1 MVESHHS
8 QDEGVITRR
17 TAMLGMGGAAM
28 FGVLASRLYFLQVVK
43 AEDYRVL
50 SDENRFNFNI
60 TIPSRGRILDRFGE
74 SLAINRQD
82 YRVVLIPEQVDD
94 MEGTLKRVSEILPLK
109 DETLQRI
116 KKDIREHAGFVP
128 ILIEDHLDWK
138 TFSALNLN
146 IPDLPGIVPEVG
158 EGRLYPNQGLFSHTL
173 GYVGRADPK
182 DVEKDE
188 DPLLRQPT
196 FRIGKTGVEAAA
208 DKKLRGTAGK
218 LKVEVN
224 ALGRI
229 VREWPDPKDVAANGQ
244 DVWLTIDAELQRHAA
259 ELFEED
265 SGGLAIIDVM
275 TGELRTLLS
284 MPTFDGNLFVSGLT
298 QQDMNRLNN
307 DEKRPQ
313 YNKVLSGGYP
323 PASTFKMTV
332 MLAALESGLI
342 NPNDKVF
349 CTQKLRLGNRIF
361 HCWKRGGHRAMNMR
375 DALKN
380 SCDIYFYEI
389 GQIIGMDKIAQMGR
403 KLGFGT
409 AYDIGVSGVKSGIM
423 PDPAW
428 KQTRLGN
435 GWRMGDT
442 LNASIGQGFVLA
454 TPLQLAV
461 MAGRIANGK
470 KALTPN
476 LLIGQ
481 DIPQMPDLDIDP
493 EHIAFVQDAMWSV
506 CEEPGGTAYR
516 DNGVGIKGLDMAG
529 KTGTGQVRGI
539 SKTERL
545 SRLRKN
551 SELPWKLRD
560 HSIFVGYAPY
570 KVPRFAVGC
579 IVEHGGSGSK
589 RAASI
594 VRSVL
599 NKALERDGLGPKTE
613 LQTEDTKRESSL

>member
-1 MVESHHS
+1 MAEHNKDP
-8 QDEGVITRR
+8 DEGVVTRR
-17 TAMLGMGGAAM
+17 TAMLGAGGVGI
-28 FGVLASRLYFLQVVK
+28 FGILATRLYYLQVVK

-60 TIPSRGRILDRFGE
+60 TIPSRGRILDRYGE
-74 SLAINRQD
+74 NLAVNSQD
-82 YRVVLIPEQVDD
+82 YRVVMIPERVKDID
-94 MEGTLKRVSEILPLK
+94 ATLERVSEILPLQDK
-109 DETLQRI
+109 TLKRI
-116 KKDIREHAGFVP
+116 KKDIRDHASFVP

-138 TFSALNLN
+138 TFSALNLHT
-146 IPDLPGIVPEVG
+146 PDLPGIIPQVG
-158 EGRLYPNQGLFSHTL
+158 EGRSYPDSGIFAHTL

-182 DVEKDE
+182 DIEKDK
-188 DPLLRQPT
+188 DSLLRQPT

-208 DKKLRGTAGK
+208 DKTLRGAAGK

-224 ALGRI
+224 AVGRI
-229 VREWPDPKDVAANGQ
+229 VREWPDSNDLAIDGK
-244 DVWLTIDAELQRHAA
+244 DVWLTIDAELQRYGA

-265 SGGLAIIDVM
+265 SGGLAVIDVN

-298 QQDMNRLNN
+298 QADMDELNN

-332 MLAALESGLI
+332 MLAGLESGLI
-342 NPNDKVF
+342 DPNDKVF
-349 CTQKLRLGNRIF
+349 CTQKLRLGNRTF
-361 HCWKRGGHRAMNMR
+361 HCWKRGGHGAMDMR

-389 GQIIGMDKIAQMGR
+389 SQKIGMKKIAAMGR
-403 KLGFGT
+403 KLGFGQ
-409 AYDIGVSGVKSGIM
+409 AHDIGISGVKSGIM

-428 KQTRLGN
+428 KQARLGN
-435 GWRMGDT
+435 
-442 LNASIGQGFVLA
+442 FVLT

-461 MAGRIANGK
+461 MAGRIANGS

-481 DIPQMPDLDIDP
+481 DLPEMADLDIDP
-493 EHIAFVQDAMWSV
+493 AHIAFVQDAMWSV

-539 SKTERL
+539 SASERRT
-545 SRLRKN
+545 RLRKN
-551 SELPWKLRD
+551 KELPWKLRD
-560 HSIFVGYAPY
+560 HSIFTGYAPY
-570 KVPRFAVGC
+570 NAPRFAVGC
-579 IVEHGGSGSK
+579 VVEHGGSGAK

-594 VRSVL
+594 VRSIL
-599 NKALERDGLGPKTE
+599 QRALERDGMGPKTE
-613 LQTEDTKRESSL
+613 IGKEGASL

>member
-1 MVESHHS
+1 MAERDTGP
-8 QDEGVITRR
+8 DEGSITRR
-17 TAMLGMGGAAM
+17 TAMLGIGGVGV
-28 FGVLASRLYFLQVVK
+28 FGVLASRLFYLQVVK

-50 SDENRFNFNI
+50 SDDNRFNFNI

-74 SLAINRQD
+74 NLAVNTQD
-82 YRVVLIPEQVDD
+82 YRVVMIPERTQDVDA
-94 MEGTLKRVSEILPLK
+94 TLKRVSEILPLK
-109 DETLQRI
+109 PNTLKRI

-128 ILIEDHLDWK
+128 ILIDDHLDWK
-138 TFSALNLN
+138 TFSALNMN
-146 IPDLPGIVPEVG
+146 MPDLPGVIPEVG
-158 EGRLYPNQGLFSHTL
+158 EGRGYPDAGIFAHTL
-173 GYVGRADPK
+173 GYVGRADTK
-182 DVEKDE
+182 DIEKDK

-208 DKKLRGTAGK
+208 DKTLRGSAGK

-224 ALGRI
+224 AVGRI
-229 VREWPDPKDVAANGQ
+229 VREWPDPKDVAVNGQ
-244 DVWLTIDAELQRHAA
+244 DVWLTIDAELQRYGA

-265 SGGLAIIDVM
+265 SGGLAVMDVI

-298 QQDMNRLNN
+298 QADMDRLNN

-332 MLAALESGLI
+332 MLAGLESGLI
-342 NPNDKVF
+342 DPSDKVF
-349 CTQKLRLGNRIF
+349 CTQRLRLGNRNF
-361 HCWKRGGHRAMNMR
+361 HCWKRGGHGAMDMR

-380 SCDIYFYEI
+380 SCDIYFYDLS
-389 GQIIGMDKIAQMGR
+389 QKIGMDAIAAMGR

-409 AYDIGVSGVKSGIM
+409 AFDIGIAGVKPGIM

-428 KQTRLGN
+428 KQARLGY
-435 GWRMGDT
+435 GWRGGDT

-461 MAGRIANGK
+461 MTARLANGRQ
-470 KALTPN
+470 ALTPN

-481 DIPQMPDLDIDP
+481 DLPDVAPLDIDP
-493 EHIAFVQDAMWSV
+493 AHIAFVQDAMWSV
-506 CEEPGGTAYR
+506 TEEPGGTAYR
-516 DNGVGIKGLDMAG
+516 ENGLGIKGLDMAG

-539 SKTERL
+539 SASERRT
-545 SRLRKN
+545 RLRKN
-551 SELPWKLRD
+551 KELPWKLRD
-560 HSIFVGYAPY
+560 HSIFTGYAPY
-570 KVPRFAVGC
+570 NAPRFAVGC
-579 IVEHGGSGSK
+579 VVEHGGSGSK

-594 VRSVL
+594 VRAVL
-599 NKALERDGLGPKTE
+599 QRALERDGLGPKTE
-613 LQTEDTKRESSL
+613 LETPKQTGATL

>member
-1 MVESHHS
+1 MAE
-8 QDEGVITRR
+8 QDTGPGEGSITRR
-17 TAMLGMGGAAM
+17 TAMLGVGGVGV
-28 FGVLASRLYFLQVVK
+28 FGVLASRLYYLQVVR
-43 AEDYRVL
+43 AEDYRAL
-50 SDENRFNFNI
+50 SDDNRFNFNI

-74 SLAINRQD
+74 NLAVNTQD
-82 YRVVLIPEQVDD
+82 YRVVMIPERVKDID
-94 MEGTLKRVSEILPLK
+94 ATLKRVSDIMPIGEKTLK
-109 DETLQRI
+109 RI

-128 ILIEDHLDWK
+128 ILLDDHLDWK
-138 TFSALNLN
+138 TFSALNMN
-146 IPDLPGIVPEVG
+146 MPDLPGIIPEVG
-158 EGRLYPNQGLFSHTL
+158 EGRGYPDAGIFAHTL

-182 DVEKDE
+182 DVEKDK

-208 DKKLRGTAGK
+208 DKTLRGSAGK

-229 VREWPDPKDVAANGQ
+229 VREWPDPKDAAVNGQ
-244 DVWLTIDAELQRHAA
+244 DVWLTIDAELQRYGA

-265 SGGLAIIDVM
+265 SGGLAVIDVM

-298 QQDMNRLNN
+298 QADMDRLNN

-332 MLAALESGLI
+332 MLAGLESGLI
-342 NPNDKVF
+342 DPSDKVF
-349 CTQKLRLGNRIF
+349 CTQRLRLGNRIF
-361 HCWKRGGHRAMNMR
+361 HCWKRGGHGAMDMR

-380 SCDIYFYEI
+380 SCDIYFYELS
-389 GQIIGMDKIAQMGR
+389 QKIGMDAIAQMGR

-409 AYDIGVSGVKSGIM
+409 AFDIGIAGVKAGIM

-428 KQTRLGN
+428 KQARLGN
-435 GWRMGDT
+435 GWRGGDT

-461 MAGRIANGK
+461 MTARLANGRQ
-470 KALTPN
+470 AVTPN

-481 DIPQMPDLDIDP
+481 DLPEMANLDIDP
-493 EHIAFVQDAMWSV
+493 AHIAFVQDAMWSV
-506 CEEPGGTAYR
+506 TEEPGGTAYR

-539 SKTERL
+539 SASERRT
-545 SRLRKN
+545 RLRRN
-551 SELPWKLRD
+551 EELPWKLRD
-560 HSIFVGYAPY
+560 HSIFTGYAPY
-570 KVPRFAVGC
+570 NVPRFAVGC
-579 IVEHGGSGSK
+579 VVEHGGSGSK

-594 VRSVL
+594 VRAIL
-599 NKALERDGLGPKTE
+599 QRALERDGLGPKTE
-613 LQTEDTKRESSL
+613 LDAPKPTGATL

>member
-1 MVESHHS
+1 MAKRD
-8 QDEGVITRR
+8 QGPDEGIITRR
-17 TAMLGMGGAAM
+17 TAMLGAGGI
-28 FGVLASRLYFLQVVK
+28 GVFSILASRLYYLQVVK

-50 SDENRFNFNI
+50 SDDNRFNFNI
-60 TIPSRGRILDRFGE
+60 TIPSRGRILDRYGE
-74 SLAINRQD
+74 SLAINSQD
-82 YRVVLIPEQVDD
+82 YRVVLIPERVKDI
-94 MEGTLKRVSEILPLK
+94 EATLKRVSDILPLQDK
-109 DETLQRI
+109 TLKRI
-116 KKDIREHAGFVP
+116 KKDIREHAKFVP

-146 IPDLPGIVPEVG
+146 IPDLPGVIPEVG
-158 EGRLYPNQGLFSHTL
+158 QGRLYPNNGIFAHTL
-173 GYVGRADPK
+173 GYVGRADVK
-182 DVEKDE
+182 DVKRDN

-196 FRIGKTGVEAAA
+196 FRIGKTGVEAAV
-208 DKKLRGTAGK
+208 DDTLRGSAGK

-229 VREWPDPKDVAANGQ
+229 VREWPDPKDEAIDGK
-244 DVWLTIDAELQRHAA
+244 DVWLTIDAELQRYSA

-265 SGGLAIIDVM
+265 SGGLAVIDVI

-284 MPTFDGNLFVSGLT
+284 MPGMID
-298 QQDMNRLNN
+298 
-307 DEKRPQ
+307 
-313 YNKVLSGGYP
+313 
-323 PASTFKMTV
+323 
-332 MLAALESGLI
+332 
-342 NPNDKVF
+342 PNDKTF
-349 CTQKLRLGNRIF
+349 CTQKLRLGNRTF
-361 HCWKRGGHRAMNMR
+361 HCWKRGGHGAMNMR

-380 SCDIYFYEI
+380 SCDIYFYEL
-389 GQIIGMDKIAQMGR
+389 GQIIGMDRIAAMGR

-409 AYDIGVSGVKSGIM
+409 AYDIGISGVKSGIM

-428 KQTRLGN
+428 KQSRLGN

-461 MAGRIANGK
+461 MAGRIANGR

-476 LLIGQ
+476 LLVGQ
-481 DIPQMPDLDIDP
+481 DLGELADLDIDP
-493 EHIAFVQDAMWSV
+493 AHIAFVQDAMWSV

-539 SKTERL
+539 SKTERQ

-551 SELPWKLRD
+551 KELPWRLRD

-570 KVPRFAVGC
+570 NAPRFAVGC
-579 IVEHGGSGSK
+579 VVEHGGSGSK

-599 NKALERDGLGPKTE
+599 NRALERDGLGPETE
-613 LQTEDTKRESSL
+613 LKAEGASL

>member
-1 MVESHHS
+1 MAEHN
-8 QDEGVITRR
+8 QGPDEGVITRR
-17 TAMLGMGGAAM
+17 TAMLAAGSVGI
-28 FGVLASRLYFLQVVK
+28 FGILASRLYYLQVVK

-50 SDENRFNFNI
+50 SDDNRFNFNI

-74 SLAINRQD
+74 NLAVNSQD
-82 YRVVLIPEQVDD
+82 YRVIMIPEQVKDI
-94 MEGTLKRVSEILPLK
+94 EATLKRVSNILPLNTK
-109 DETLQRI
+109 TRSRI
-116 KKDIREHAGFVP
+116 QKDIRDHARFVP
-128 ILIEDHLDWK
+128 ILIDDHLDWK

-146 IPDLPGIVPEVG
+146 IPDLPGVIPEVG
-158 EGRLYPNQGLFSHTL
+158 EGRFYPNKGLFAHTL
-173 GYVGRADPK
+173 GYVGRADPE
-182 DVEKDE
+182 DVQVDD

-208 DKKLRGTAGK
+208 DKTLRGSAGR

-229 VREWPDPKDVAANGQ
+229 VREWPDANDAAMNGK
-244 DVWLTIDAELQRHAA
+244 DVWLTIDAELQRYAA

-265 SGGLAIIDVM
+265 SGGLAVIDVM

-284 MPTFDGNLFVSGLT
+284 MPTFDANLFVSGLT
-298 QQDMNRLNN
+298 QEDMNRLNN

-313 YNKVLSGGYP
+313 FNKVLGGGYP

-342 NPNDKVF
+342 DPKTKVF
-349 CTQKLRLGNRIF
+349 CTQKLKMGNRIF
-361 HCWKRGGHRAMNMR
+361 HCWKRGGHGPMNMR
-375 DALKN
+375 EGLKN

-389 GQIIGMDKIAQMGR
+389 SQIVGMDKIAEMGR
-403 KLGFGT
+403 KLGFGE
-409 AYDIGVSGVKSGIM
+409 AFDIGISGVKSGIM

-428 KQTRLGN
+428 KQARLGN

-461 MAGRIANGK
+461 MAGRIANGRQ
-470 KALTPN
+470 ALTPN
-476 LLIGQ
+476 LLVGQ
-481 DIPQMPDLDIDP
+481 ELPEMADLDIDP
-493 EHIAFVQDAMWSV
+493 AHIAFVQDAMWSV

-539 SKTERL
+539 STTERL

-551 SELPWKLRD
+551 EELPWKLRD

-570 KVPRFAVGC
+570 NAPRFAVGC

-594 VRSVL
+594 VRAVL
-599 NKALERDGLGPKTE
+599 NRALERDGLGPKTE
-613 LQTEDTKRESSL
+613 VKTGGASL

>member
-1 MVESHHS
+1 MAERDTGP
-8 QDEGVITRR
+8 DEGVITRR
-17 TAMLGMGGAAM
+17 TAMLGAGGVGV
-28 FGVLASRLYFLQVVK
+28 FGVLASRLYYLQVVK

-50 SDENRFNFNI
+50 SDDNRFNFNI
-60 TIPSRGRILDRFGE
+60 TIPSRGRILDRYGE
-74 SLAINRQD
+74 KLAVNSQD
-82 YRVVLIPEQVDD
+82 YRVVMIPERVKDVDA
-94 MEGTLKRVSEILPLK
+94 TLKRVSEILPLQEK
-109 DETLQRI
+109 TLKRI
-116 KKDIREHAGFVP
+116 KKDIKDHASFVP
-128 ILIEDHLDWK
+128 ILIDDHLDWK

-146 IPDLPGIVPEVG
+146 TPDLPGIIPEVG
-158 EGRLYPNQGLFSHTL
+158 EGRSYPDNGIFAHTL
-173 GYVGRADPK
+173 GYVGRADPE
-182 DVEKDE
+182 DVEIDK

-196 FRIGKTGVEAAA
+196 FRIGKTGVEAAT
-208 DKKLRGTAGK
+208 DQTLRGAAGK

-224 ALGRI
+224 AVGRI
-229 VREWPDPKDVAANGQ
+229 VREWPDPQDQAIDGK
-244 DVWLTIDAELQRHAA
+244 DVWLTLDAELQRYGA

-265 SGGLAIIDVM
+265 SGGLAVIDVI

-298 QQDMNRLNN
+298 QADMNRLNN

-332 MLAALESGLI
+332 MLAGLESGLI
-342 NPNDKVF
+342 NPKDKTY
-349 CTQKLRLGNRIF
+349 CTQKLRLGNRTF
-361 HCWKRGGHRAMNMR
+361 HCWKRGGHGPMDMR
-375 DALKN
+375 SALKN
-380 SCDIYFYEI
+380 SCDIYFYEL
-389 GQIIGMDKIAQMGR
+389 GQKIGMDKIAEMGR
-403 KLGFGT
+403 KLGFGQ
-409 AYDIGVSGVKSGIM
+409 AHEIGISGVKSGIM

-428 KQTRLGN
+428 KQARLGN

-461 MAGRIANGK
+461 MAGRIANGR

-481 DIPQMPDLDIDP
+481 DLPEMAELDIDP
-493 EHIAFVQDAMWSV
+493 EHIGFVQDAMWSV

-516 DNGVGIKGLDMAG
+516 NNGLGIKGLDMAG

-539 SKTERL
+539 SASERR

-551 SELPWKLRD
+551 AELPWKLRD
-560 HSIFVGYAPY
+560 HSIFTGYAPY
-570 KVPRFAVGC
+570 TSPRFAVGC
-579 IVEHGGSGSK
+579 VVEHGGSGSK

-594 VRSVL
+594 VRAIL
-599 NKALERDGLGPKTE
+599 QRALERDGLGPKTE
-613 LQTEDTKRESSL
+613 LNPEGATL

>member
-1 MVESHHS
+1 MAEHNKDP
-8 QDEGVITRR
+8 DEGVVTRR
-17 TAMLGMGGAAM
+17 TAMLGAGGVGI
-28 FGVLASRLYFLQVVK
+28 FGILATRLYYLQVVK

-60 TIPSRGRILDRFGE
+60 TIPSRGRILDRYGE
-74 SLAINRQD
+74 NLAVNSQD
-82 YRVVLIPEQVDD
+82 YRVVMIPERVKDID
-94 MEGTLKRVSEILPLK
+94 ATLERVSEILPLQDK
-109 DETLQRI
+109 TLKRI
-116 KKDIREHAGFVP
+116 KKDIRDHASFVP

-138 TFSALNLN
+138 TFSALNLHT
-146 IPDLPGIVPEVG
+146 PDLPGIIPQVG
-158 EGRLYPNQGLFSHTL
+158 EGRSYPDSGIFAHTL

-182 DVEKDE
+182 DIEKDK
-188 DPLLRQPT
+188 DSLLRQPT

-208 DKKLRGTAGK
+208 DKTLRGAAGK

-224 ALGRI
+224 AVGRI
-229 VREWPDPKDVAANGQ
+229 VREWPDSNDLAIDGK
-244 DVWLTIDAELQRHAA
+244 DVWLTIDAELQRYGA

-265 SGGLAIIDVM
+265 SGGLAVIDVN

-298 QQDMNRLNN
+298 QADMDELNN

-332 MLAALESGLI
+332 MLAGLESGLI
-342 NPNDKVF
+342 DPNDKVF
-349 CTQKLRLGNRIF
+349 CTQKLRLGNRTF
-361 HCWKRGGHRAMNMR
+361 HCWKRGGHGAMDMR

-389 GQIIGMDKIAQMGR
+389 SQKIGMEKIAAMGR
-403 KLGFGT
+403 KLGFGQ
-409 AYDIGVSGVKSGIM
+409 AHDIGISGVKSGIM

-428 KQTRLGN
+428 KQARLGN

-442 LNASIGQGFVLA
+442 LNASIGQGFVLT

-461 MAGRIANGK
+461 MAGRIANGS

-481 DIPQMPDLDIDP
+481 DLPEMADLDIDP
-493 EHIAFVQDAMWSV
+493 AHIAFVQDAMWSV

-539 SKTERL
+539 SASERRT
-545 SRLRKN
+545 RLRKN
-551 SELPWKLRD
+551 KELPWKLRD
-560 HSIFVGYAPY
+560 HSIFTGYAPY
-570 KVPRFAVGC
+570 NAPRFAVGC
-579 IVEHGGSGSK
+579 VVEHGGSGSK

-594 VRSVL
+594 VRSIL
-599 NKALERDGLGPKTE
+599 QRALERDGMGPKTE
-613 LQTEDTKRESSL
+613 IGKEGASL

>member
-1 MVESHHS
+1 MVEYNTGP
-8 QDEGVITRR
+8 DDGVITRR
-17 TAMLGMGGAAM
+17 TVILGLGGLGGL
-28 FGVLASRLYFLQVVK
+28 GVLASRLYYLQVIK

-50 SDENRFNFNI
+50 SDDNRFNYNI
-60 TIPSRGRILDRFGE
+60 TIPSRGRILDRYGE
-74 SLAINRQD
+74 SLAVNSQD
-82 YRVVLIPEQVDD
+82 YRVVMIPERVKDID
-94 MEGTLKRVSEILPLK
+94 ATLQRVSEILPLQDK
-109 DETLQRI
+109 TLKRI
-116 KKDIREHAGFVP
+116 KKDIRDHASFVP
-128 ILIEDHLDWK
+128 ILIDDHLDWK

-146 IPDLPGIVPEVG
+146 TPDLPGIIPEVG
-158 EGRLYPNQGLFSHTL
+158 EGRSYPDAGIFSHTL
-173 GYVGRADPK
+173 GYVGRADIN
-182 DVEKDE
+182 DVEKDK

-208 DKKLRGTAGK
+208 DKTLRGEAGK

-224 ALGRI
+224 AVGRI
-229 VREWPDPKDVAANGQ
+229 VREWPEPQDKAIDGK
-244 DVWLTIDAELQRHAA
+244 DVWLTIDAELQRYGA

-265 SGGLAIIDVM
+265 SGGLAVIDVI

-298 QQDMNRLNN
+298 QADMNKLNN

-332 MLAALESGLI
+332 MLAGLESGLI
-342 NPNDKVF
+342 NPKDKIY
-349 CTQKLRLGNRIF
+349 CTQKLRLGNRTF
-361 HCWKRGGHRAMNMR
+361 HCWKRGGHGAMDMR

-389 GQIIGMDKIAQMGR
+389 SQKIGMEKIAEMGR
-403 KLGFGT
+403 KLGFGQ
-409 AYDIGVSGVKSGIM
+409 AHEIGIAGVKSGIM

-428 KQTRLGN
+428 KQARLGN

-461 MAGRIANGK
+461 MTGRIANGR

-481 DIPQMPDLDIDP
+481 DIPEMASLDIDP
-493 EHIAFVQDAMWSV
+493 EHIAFVQDAMRSV

-516 DNGVGIKGLDMAG
+516 DNGLGIKGLDMAG

-539 SKTERL
+539 SASERR

-551 SELPWKLRD
+551 NELPWKLRD
-560 HSIFVGYAPY
+560 HSIFTGYAPY
-570 KVPRFAVGC
+570 NAPRFAVGC
-579 IVEHGGSGSK
+579 VVEHGGSGSK

-594 VRSVL
+594 VRAIL
-599 NKALERDGLGPKTE
+599 QRALERDGLGAKTE
-613 LQTEDTKRESSL
+613 LGKEGASL

>member
-1 MVESHHS
+1 VAEHDAGP
-8 QDEGVITRR
+8 DEGTITRR
-17 TAMLGMGGAAM
+17 TAILGAGGVGI
-28 FGVLASRLYFLQVVK
+28 FGILASRLYYLQVVK

-50 SDENRFNFNI
+50 SDDNRFNFHI

-74 SLAINRQD
+74 NLAVNTQD
-82 YRVVLIPEQVDD
+82 YRVVLIPERVKDID
-94 MEGTLKRVSEILPLK
+94 ATLKRVSDILPLGEK
-109 DETLQRI
+109 TLKRI
-116 KKDIREHAGFVP
+116 KKDIREHASFVP
-128 ILIEDHLDWK
+128 ILIDDHLDWK

-146 IPDLPGIVPEVG
+146 TPDLPGVIPEVG
-158 EGRLYPNQGLFSHTL
+158 EGRGYPHGGVFAHTL

-182 DVEKDE
+182 DVERDD

-196 FRIGKTGVEAAA
+196 FRIGKTGVEAAV
-208 DKKLRGTAGK
+208 DKTLRGSAGK

-224 ALGRI
+224 AVGRI
-229 VREWPDPKDVAANGQ
+229 VREWPDPKDVAINGK
-244 DVWLTIDAELQRHAA
+244 DVWLTIDSELQRYGA

-265 SGGLAIIDVM
+265 SGGLAVMDVM

-298 QQDMNRLNN
+298 QDDMDRLNN

-323 PASTFKMTV
+323 PASTFKMAV
-332 MLAALESGLI
+332 MLAGLESGLI
-342 NPNDKVF
+342 NPRDKVY
-349 CTQKLRLGNRIF
+349 CTQKLRLGNRTF
-361 HCWKRGGHRAMNMR
+361 HCWKRGGHGPMDMR

-380 SCDIYFYEI
+380 SCDIYFYELS
-389 GQIIGMDKIAQMGR
+389 QKIGMDAIAKMGR
-403 KLGFGT
+403 KLGFGS
-409 AYDIGVSGVKSGIM
+409 AFDIGISGVKSGIM

-428 KQTRLGN
+428 KQARLGN
-435 GWRMGDT
+435 EWRMGDT
-442 LNASIGQGFVLA
+442 LNASIGQGFVLT

-461 MAGRIANGK
+461 MTARLANGR

-481 DIPQMPDLDIDP
+481 DLEEPAPLDIDP
-493 EHIAFVQDAMWSV
+493 AHIAFIQDAMWSV

-516 DNGVGIKGLDMAG
+516 PNGLGIKGLDMAG

-539 SKTERL
+539 SATERR

-551 SELPWKLRD
+551 EELPWKLRD
-560 HSIFVGYAPY
+560 HSIFTGYAPY
-570 KVPRFAVGC
+570 DAPRFAVGC
-579 IVEHGGSGSK
+579 VVEHGGSGAK

-594 VRSVL
+594 VRAIL
-599 NKALERDGLGPKTE
+599 QRALERDGVRPQTE
-613 LQTEDTKRESSL
+613 LGKEGASL

>member
-1 MVESHHS
+1 MVESH
-8 QDEGVITRR
+8 QGADEGVITRR
-17 TAMLGMGGAAM
+17 TAILGMGGVAV
-28 FGVLASRLYFLQVVK
+28 FGVLASRLYYLQVVK

-74 SLAINRQD
+74 NLAINRQD
-82 YRVVLIPEQVDD
+82 YRVVLIPEQVND
-94 MEGTLKRVSEILPLK
+94 MDGTLKRVSEIMPLT

-116 KKDIREHAGFVP
+116 KKDVREHAGFVP

-158 EGRLYPNQGLFSHTL
+158 EGRLYPNEGLFAHTL

-208 DKKLRGTAGK
+208 DKTLRGTAGK

-265 SGGLAIIDVM
+265 SGGLAIIDVI

-284 MPTFDGNLFVSGLT
+284 MPTFDGNMFVSGLT
-298 QQDMNRLNN
+298 QDDMNRLNN

-342 NPNDKVF
+342 NPRDKVF
-349 CTQKLRLGNRIF
+349 CTQKLRLGNRTF
-361 HCWKRGGHRAMNMR
+361 HCWKRGGHGAMNMR

-389 GQIIGMDKIAQMGR
+389 GQIVGMDKIAQMGR

-481 DIPQMPDLDIDP
+481 DLPQMPDLDIDP

-516 DNGVGIKGLDMAG
+516 DNGIGIKGLDMAG

-613 LQTEDTKRESSL
+613 LQTEDTNPESSL